1 MRGLADLYCMSLDE
15 LIERQIVP
23 KQGNGI
29 EQKIMNII
37 EKLDDT
43 GKELSLSLIKQVAQH
58 QENNEAK

>member
-1 MRGLADLYCMSLDE
+1 
-15 LIERQIVP
+15 
-23 KQGNGI
+23 
-29 EQKIMNII
+29 MNII